1 MLTRSIRL
9 ALLPLALAFTTL
21 AAHAESFDWTLT
33 GPAASLGGFLETG
46 SGTLTATETG
56 GEWVINS
63 ISGTLGGSTIT
74 GLIGFEGNDNL
85 LFPGSTFLDTTGLS
99 FETASGVE
107 ANIFSFYA
115 PGSTD
120 ITPGNN
126 YGEIVGGA
134 TSGFGVGTFS
144 LAAVPTPE
152 PSSLLLLGSGL
163 LGTFEAARRRLAR
176 S

>member
-9 ALLPLALAFTTL
+9 ALLPLALALTSF
-21 AAHAESFDWTLT
+21 AAHAETFDWTLT
-33 GPAASLGGFLETG
+33 GPDASLGGLPQTG
-46 SGTLTATETG
+46 SGTLNATESG
-56 GEWVINS
+56 GQWVINS
-63 ISGTLGGSTIT
+63 ISGTLGGSAIT
-74 GLIGFEGNDNL
+74 GLISFAGNDND
-85 LFPGSTFLDTTGLS
+85 LFPDSTFLDTTGLS

-107 ANIFSFYA
+107 ANIFSFNA

-120 ITPGNN
+120 ITPGND
-126 YGEIVGGA
+126 YGEILGGS

-144 LAAVPTPE
+144 LAAAPE

-163 LGTFEAARRRLAR
+163 LGTAAAARRRLAR

>member
-1 MLTRSIRL
+1 MFTRSVRL
-9 ALLPLALAFTTL
+9 ALLPLALALTSL
-21 AAHAESFDWTLT
+21 AAHADTFNWALT
-33 GPAASLGGFLETG
+33 GPAASLGGFPDTG

-56 GEWVINS
+56 GQWVINS
-63 ISGTLGGSTIT
+63 INGTFGGSDIT
-74 GLIGFEGNDNL
+74 GLISFHSNDNL
-85 LFPGSTFLDTTGLS
+85 LFPSSTLLDTTGLS
-99 FETASGVE
+99 FETVSGVE
-107 ANIFSFYA
+107 ANIFSFNA

-126 YGEIVGGA
+126 YGEILGGS

-144 LAAVPTPE
+144 LAAAPE

-163 LGTFEAARRRLAR
+163 LGAVGVARRRIVR